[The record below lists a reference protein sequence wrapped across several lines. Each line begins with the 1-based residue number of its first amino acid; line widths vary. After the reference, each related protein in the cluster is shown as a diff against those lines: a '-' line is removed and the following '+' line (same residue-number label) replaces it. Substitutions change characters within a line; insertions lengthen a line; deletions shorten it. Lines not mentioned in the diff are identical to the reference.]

1 MAPLQLPWFKPL
13 QRPAGAR
20 QRAIRDEALRLI
32 LESGDRRRIAALL
45 EDLCADPAPFRE
57 QQLGGGRWQLF
68 FEGPGETPPALFHL
82 ASSWPKHPP

>member
-1 MAPLQLPWFKPL
+1 MP
-13 QRPAGAR
+13 
-20 QRAIRDEALRLI
+20 RADVTTHA
-32 LESGDRRRIAALL
+32 SGPSNVTLL